1 LGGPRNT
8 TVWYGQRVAFGC
20 WRWLDV
26 DIGLEMTVQERYAHM
41 NAKGYGYG
49 KHFMPHDAR
58 QTQRNGVTFETD
70 ALSAGFKNIQVVN
83 RIPDVWMGIDY
94 VMGLFPSFEFR
105 LPSCE
110 RGVKAMKAYESA
122 PDSSSGVV
130 KNVPL
135 GTWAA
140 HVADAVRTMAEAD
153 RLGLIPG
160 YNSPEGPRRRQEWQ
174 QT

>member
-1 LGGPRNT
+1 
-8 TVWYGQRVAFGC
+8 
-20 WRWLDV
+20 
-26 DIGLEMTVQERYAHM
+26 
-41 NAKGYGYG
+41 
-49 KHFMPHDAR
+49 MPHDAH
-58 QTQRNGVTFETD
+58 QTQRNGVTFESD
-70 ALSAGFKNIQVVN
+70 ARSAGFKNIQVVA

-94 VMGLFPSFEFR
+94 VMGLFPTFEFR

-110 RGVKAMKAYESA
+110 LGVKAMKAYESA

-160 YNSPEGPRRRQEWQ
+160 YMGPESPKRRRQTEQ
-174 QT
+174 ET